1 MQALGHGRED
11 KGREPNS
18 RYINYEDADET
29 IPDDFN
35 DAYDDEYRNE
45 KMDEEDEPMDEEY
58 EQMDDEDN
66 MVDDPDD
73 ELDIPKDKKSVL
85 RNEDKSFSNPKAG

>member
-11 KGREPNS
+11 KEREPNS
-18 RYINYEDADET
+18 RYINHEDADET

-35 DAYDDEYRNE
+35 DPYDDEYRNE

-66 MVDDPDD
+66 MVEDSDHK
-73 ELDIPKDKKSVL
+73 LDIPKDKKSVL